1 MVVKCIIP
9 TATCDCLEKRM
20 RRSVLI
26 LVAALLVAS
35 LPRVDAAQPAP
46 RLWLHRSIL
55 ENAPRPPVVSAL
67 ALAEASASP
76 YAIIQFRGPIAHD
89 DRAALEQTGVTVL
102 EYLPDFAYLVRGSP
116 AQLAMAV
123 GLPQTYARV
132 PFTAADKLAPALL
145 RALARGDTSVGPDL
159 RAIGLPA
166 AELSRADSLLQI
178 AALPSVRWI
187 EPATRPRLLNDVAR
201 AIMHVNSAWQER
213 GLYGSGQV
221 IAVADSGLDTGVL
234 STLSADFKGRI
245 IATHVLSEGGDL
257 GDQLGHGTHVT
268 GSVAGAGVQSGANP
282 ATHQY
287 VGSFAG
293 VAPEAGLVIQ
303 AFEAN
308 ALTGE
313 IIGLDPDYY
322 KLFADAYADG
332 ARLHTDSWGD
342 FTGPESDAEAKFGG
356 YPFGAGRTDQFIW
369 EHPDMAMFFAA
380 GNFGQDGTPTALGL
394 CGDGNGVIDS
404 DSLLYPATAKNVIS
418 VGATESLRSSGGFSE
433 QPWLLFGF
441 LTGSCYAAVPIA
453 LDLTSNNPDGMAAFS
468 SRGPTDDGRIKPDI
482 VAPGLNIVSDK
493 TLAPNAD

>member
-145 RALARGDTSVGPDL
+145 RA
-159 RAIGLPA
+159 
-166 AELSRADSLLQI
+166 DSLLQI

-201 AIMHVNSAWQER
+201 AIMHVNSAWQGR
-213 GLYGSGQV
+213 GLYGAGQV
-221 IAVADSGLDTGVL
+221 IAVADSGLDTGDPATI
-234 STLSADFKGRI
+234 SPDFAGRI
-245 IATHVLSEGGDL
+245 VASHVLSAGGDL
-257 GDQLGHGTHVT
+257 GDNFGHGTHV
-268 GSVAGAGVQSGANP
+268 
-282 ATHQY
+282 
-287 VGSFAG
+287 
-293 VAPEAGLVIQ
+293 
-303 AFEAN
+303 
-308 ALTGE
+308 
-313 IIGLDPDYY
+313 
-322 KLFADAYADG
+322 
-332 ARLHTDSWGD
+332 
-342 FTGPESDAEAKFGG
+342 
-356 YPFGAGRTDQFIW
+356 
-369 EHPDMAMFFAA
+369 
-380 GNFGQDGTPTALGL
+380 
-394 CGDGNGVIDS
+394 
-404 DSLLYPATAKNVIS
+404 
-418 VGATESLRSSGGFSE
+418 
-433 QPWLLFGF
+433 
-441 LTGSCYAAVPIA
+441 
-453 LDLTSNNPDGMAAFS
+453 
-468 SRGPTDDGRIKPDI
+468 
-482 VAPGLNIVSDK
+482 
-493 TLAPNAD
+493 